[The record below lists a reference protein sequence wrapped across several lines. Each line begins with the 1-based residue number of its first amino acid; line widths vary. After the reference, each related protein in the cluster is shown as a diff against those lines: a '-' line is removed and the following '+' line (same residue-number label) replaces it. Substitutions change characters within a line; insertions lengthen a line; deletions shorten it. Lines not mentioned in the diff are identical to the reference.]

1 MGMLLGVIGG
11 TGVGQELA
19 SSARGQ
25 MHSMETPFGRPS
37 GPLVDAEWRGMRII
51 FLARHGPGHTL
62 PPTAVP
68 YRANIW
74 ALKSLGVTHIIASGA
89 TGSLREEIRPRDL
102 VVPDQIIDRTY
113 RRSGS
118 FFDEGGVAVHVEF
131 AEPFCPELRQRLLA
145 AGEAMTRDA

>member
-1 MGMLLGVIGG
+1 MAALIGIIGG

-19 SSARGQ
+19 GSARGTA
-25 MHSMETPFGRPS
+25 HAIDTPFGPPS
-37 GPLVDAEWRGMRII
+37 GPLIEAQWNDAPII

-74 ALKSLGVTHIIASGA
+74 ALKSLGVTHIISSGA

-102 VVPDQIIDRTY
+102 VIPDQIIDKTY
-113 RRSGS
+113 RRTGS
-118 FFDEGGVAVHVEF
+118 FFDEPGVAVHVEF
-131 AEPFCPELRQRLLA
+131 AE
-145 AGEAMTRDA
+145 